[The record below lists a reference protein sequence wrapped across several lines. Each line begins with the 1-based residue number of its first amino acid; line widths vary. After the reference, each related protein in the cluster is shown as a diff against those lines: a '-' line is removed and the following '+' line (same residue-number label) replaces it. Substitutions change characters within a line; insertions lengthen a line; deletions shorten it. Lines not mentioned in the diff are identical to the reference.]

1 MHVYTYTHADVHA
14 QTQQCFEVATVF
26 CTLPVTQ
33 ISSSYRINLQS
44 KGAHQIAIMQETKV
58 QIIVKIE
65 DSLIKVKSI
74 IKEIEELL
82 SYHVVVK
89 FSKLTD

>member
-1 MHVYTYTHADVHA
+1 
-14 QTQQCFEVATVF
+14 
-26 CTLPVTQ
+26 
-33 ISSSYRINLQS
+33 
-44 KGAHQIAIMQETKV
+44 MQETKV